1 MLLDRFP
8 GFPAE
13 LEGLKVIDAD
23 THYSEPHDLWTSR
36 VPAKFRTQVPHIAD
50 NGMGGQCWK
59 FNGDDLL
66 FSSAGSASV
75 IRKDGT
81 KSALLDW
88 DIQNGTMP
96 IHEIHPASYD
106 PVARMEEMD
115 RQGVWAHIIYPNVV
129 GFGAHKLIKHANQEL
144 ALEILKIYNDAC
156 GEMQATSG
164 GRLYP
169 QALVPFWD
177 LEASLK
183 EIARCKEELKLTGI
197 TMSSAPH
204 AAGLPPIID
213 KHWDPMW
220 ELCTALKI
228 PINFHVGSS
237 EFDREAFT
245 SGVWP
250 GQTPIGTHVIG
261 CVLLVMNNAKMLANL
276 LTSDLLVRWPELK
289 FVSVESGIGWI
300 PYVLERLDYQLLE
313 TSLDGRV
320 WEQPTAKELFR
331 RSVYGCFWFE
341 EAAPSRVLD
350 YIGFDNVLFESDFP
364 HPTCL
369 YPSPVEHALKV
380 LEPWG
385 PDVIRKVMS
394 TNAANLYGIPVD

>member
-1 MLLDRFP
+1 VESFP
-8 GFPAE
+8 GFPEDLAD
-13 LEGLKVIDAD
+13 LKVIDAD

-36 VPAKFRTQVPHIAD
+36 VPAKFKELVPHVGD
-50 NGMGGQCWK
+50 NGKGGLCWL
-59 FNGDDLL
+59 FNGGDLL

-106 PVARMEEMD
+106 PVARMAEMD
-115 RQGVWAHIIYPNVV
+115 RQGVWAHVIYPNVV
-129 GFGAHKLIKHANQEL
+129 GFGAHKLIAMPNQVL
-144 ALEILKIYNDAC
+144 ALRILQIYNDAC
-156 GEMQATSG
+156 GEMQEASN
-164 GRLYP
+164 GRLFP

-177 LEASLK
+177 IDAAVK
-183 EIARCKEELKLTGI
+183 EVQRAHDELKLRGI

-204 AAGLPPIID
+204 AAGLPPIMD
-213 KHWDPMW
+213 KHWDPLW
-220 ELCTALKI
+220 EVCTALKM
-228 PINFHVGSS
+228 PVNFHVGSS

-245 SGVWP
+245 KGVWP
-250 GQTPIGTHVIG
+250 GLDPIRTHVIG
-261 CVLLVMNNAKMLANL
+261 CVLLEMNNSKMLANL
-276 LTSDLLVRWPELK
+276 LTCDLLVRWPELK

-300 PYVLERLDYQLLE
+300 PYVLERLEYQLLE

-320 WEQPTAKELFR
+320 WEQPTPTELFR
-331 RSVYGCFWFE
+331 RQVYGCFWFE

-369 YPSPVEHALKV
+369 YPAPVQHALKV

-385 PDVIRKVMS
+385 PGVIRKVMS
-394 TNAANLYGIPVD
+394 TNAANLYNIPV